1 MIKVDSTTPLPDR
14 NHDYLVAFLGEALN
28 KMICLEEF
36 YVSNVSWTGKAL
48 EEQDKVITSLEKK
61 IADQDLKT
69 TEMFGAMMDK
79 FEKQEAQ
86 MAKLEE
92 KILQLEET
100 SCSEDPF
107 EASKVATTVEA
118 PFAACIDD
126 IDCRV
131 KGDGYACFMY
141 ICYPWEDDTVIPAQF
156 R

>member
-1 MIKVDSTTPLPDR
+1 M
-14 NHDYLVAFLGEALN
+14 
-28 KMICLEEF
+28 
-36 YVSNVSWTGKAL
+36 
-48 EEQDKVITSLEKK
+48 ITSLEKK

-100 SCSEDPF
+100 SCSEDPL
-107 EASKVATTVEA
+107 EASNTTVEV
-118 PFAACIDD
+118 PFAACIDES
-126 IDCRV
+126 DCHRV

-141 ICYPWEDDTVIPAQF
+141 FCYPWKNDTVIPAQL

>member
-1 MIKVDSTTPLPDR
+1 M
-14 NHDYLVAFLGEALN
+14 
-28 KMICLEEF
+28 
-36 YVSNVSWTGKAL
+36 
-48 EEQDKVITSLEKK
+48 ITSLEKK

-69 TEMFGAMMDK
+69 KEMFGAMMDK

-86 MAKLEE
+86 MGKLEE

-100 SCSEDPF
+100 SCSEDPM
-107 EASKVATTVEA
+107 EASKVNTTVEA
-118 PFAACIDD
+118 PFTACIDD

-141 ICYPWEDDTVIPAQF
+141 ICYPWADDTVIPAQF

>member
-1 MIKVDSTTPLPDR
+1 M
-14 NHDYLVAFLGEALN
+14 
-28 KMICLEEF
+28 
-36 YVSNVSWTGKAL
+36 
-48 EEQDKVITSLEKK
+48 ITSLEKK

-69 TEMFGAMMDK
+69 KEMFGAMMDK

-86 MAKLEE
+86 MTKLEE

-141 ICYPWEDDTVIPAQF
+141 FCYPWKNDTVIPAQF

>member
-1 MIKVDSTTPLPDR
+1 M
-14 NHDYLVAFLGEALN
+14 
-28 KMICLEEF
+28 
-36 YVSNVSWTGKAL
+36 
-48 EEQDKVITSLEKK
+48 ITSLEKK
-61 IADQDLKT
+61 IA
-69 TEMFGAMMDK
+69 EMFGAMMDK

-100 SCSEDPF
+100 SCSEDPL
-107 EASKVATTVEA
+107 EASKENTTVEV

-126 IDCRV
+126 SDCHRV

-141 ICYPWEDDTVIPAQF
+141 FCYPWKNDTVIPAQL